1 MRSKCLSVACQSTPV
16 PIMSSP
22 ALSSVTGQEE
32 LFRAIQGR
40 CQKQKTQSPP
50 AFCLLPAVPGHS
62 GPPDFT
68 WGPQRQHTHTHT
80 HTHTEFTSSVQPAAL
95 WGHCWIWVHGSL
107 SSIAFPGL
115 TEEKKVA
122 SSNPS
127 SWQDPEI
134 ADFSPNLVF
143 TPSCIGL
150 CWKLFSC

>member
-1 MRSKCLSVACQSTPV
+1 MSECGLSIHTSSYHVLTSTFISNWTRRVVQGNSRKMSKAENSKP
-16 PIMSSP
+16 SSILP
-22 ALSSVTGQEE
+22 SPCCPWP
-32 LFRAIQGR
+32 FRAPR
-40 CQKQKTQSPP
+40 LHLRPTAP
-50 AFCLLPAVPGHS
+50 
-62 GPPDFT
+62 T
-68 WGPQRQHTHTHT
+68 HTHTHT
-80 HTHTEFTSSVQPAAL
+80 HTHTQFTSSVQPAAL